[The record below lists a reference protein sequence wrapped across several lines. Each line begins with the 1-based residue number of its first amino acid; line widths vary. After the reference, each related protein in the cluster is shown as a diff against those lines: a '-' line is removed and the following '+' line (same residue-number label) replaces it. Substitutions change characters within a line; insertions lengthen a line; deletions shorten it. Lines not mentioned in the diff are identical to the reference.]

1 MSKVILPEYVAEYL
15 EFAKSDTTLMRV
27 MELANTRNEWEKW
40 EKEYDWI
47 EVNHEKFA
55 RAWLDGY
62 EVEPE
67 FKVGDWVVRTKEL
80 DHQNFHEG
88 KIFKINSVIKSKLTK
103 ELMVVDADDNS
114 EHIFNNIRHATPEE
128 IAEEK
133 ERRWWAKH
141 GREPWELRTDDVLTR
156 NDDGFPWFV
165 DGKRDTLPGYY
176 LNGESFNLQDI
187 IDRYRVMVFVENR
200 LDVKDDE

>member
-1 MSKVILPEYVAEYL
+1 MNKVILTQEQADAVKKL
-15 EFAKSDTTLMRV
+15 
-27 MELANTRNEWEKW
+27 
-40 EKEYDWI
+40 KESI
-47 EVNHEKFA
+47 KANHEKFRDNHQCNLA
-55 RAWLDGY
+55 DWEYVLLDIPTEKYLNAIFEGY
-62 EVEPE
+62 EVAPT
-67 FKVGDWVVRTKEL
+67 FKIGDWATHKLTGDV
-80 DHQNFHEG
+80 G
-88 KIFKINSVIKSKLTK
+88 VIKL
-103 ELMVVDADDNS
+103 VNS
-114 EHIFNNIRHATPEE
+114 ESIRCENGMGGWINDFRHAIPEE

-187 IDRYRVMVFVENR
+187 IDRYRVMVFAENR